1 MLLCLGSREACSV
14 AESIQDQALYRTTP
28 PEALLCHMQR
38 SERQIFIR
46 SGSITI
52 TSGIRSCHN
61 QSDYDIEKCTKVCVH
76 NYAATCATG
85 FAQAMAAEEEASA
98 AAAAA
103 AAKNVP

>member
-1 MLLCLGSREACSV
+1 
-14 AESIQDQALYRTTP
+14 
-28 PEALLCHMQR
+28 MQR

-52 TSGIRSCHN
+52 TSGIRSGHN

-103 AAKNVP
+103 AAKKGEPTNLHAIKNKCRSSTLYVLIRVIVYRVLFWTIT